1 MLGLFLVKIVKFHTL
16 CWVYSWIKIVKLH
29 IYEHTIPT
37 HVSQVTI
44 FLVCYASSVFLLQK

>member
-29 IYEHTIPT
+29 IYEHTILA
-37 HVSQVTI
+37 HVSHVTI
-44 FLVCYASSVFLLQK
+44 FLVCYA